1 MNEPSFTNREID
13 AKLRE
18 QTQEIDRK
26 SSQQNAEMKEF
37 ISGLIK
43 PLTEQV
49 TKTNGRVTK
58 MERNLLVVAVASITY
73 AALNYPQVLKV
84 IQMFV

>member
-18 QTQEIDRK
+18 QTQEIDIK

-37 ISGLIK
+37 ISGLIT

-58 MERNLLVVAVASITY
+58 MERNLLIVAVASATY
-73 AALNYPQVLKV
+73 MALNYPQVIKV

>member
-1 MNEPSFTNREID
+1 MTEPSFTNREID
-13 AKLRE
+13 AKLANQSEDLKRHM
-18 QTQEIDRK
+18 DK
-26 SSQQNAEMKEF
+26 
-37 ISGLIK
+37 LIT

>member
-1 MNEPSFTNREID
+1 MTEPSFTNREID
-13 AKLRE
+13 AKLA
-18 QTQEIDRK
+18 
-26 SSQQNAEMKEF
+26 SQIEDLKRHMDK
-37 ISGLIK
+37 LIT

-73 AALNYPQVLKV
+73 AALNYPQIIKV